1 MFERVQPESVS
12 VDSRGIIRFLEDMK
26 RQKLHMHSLMILR
39 HGKVLAETSFEPWSS
54 ENLHML
60 FSLSK
65 SFTSLAVGFAV
76 QDGLLRTEDRL
87 VDFFPDLLPAGPCE
101 NMKKVTVRHLL
112 TMNTGHHEEPRHE
125 TDRWEEEFLRSYVEH
140 EPGSH
145 FLYNTFGTYM
155 LSAVVQKATGKKLL
169 DWLREKL
176 MDPLDMSG
184 DIWTEESP
192 SGVATGGYGLNVRIE
207 DVAKLGQ
214 FCLQEGMWEGR
225 QLLNPQWIRDA
236 RTPWSD
242 NSVPGGEPSDWGS
255 GYGYQFWMCM
265 PDHVY
270 RGDGAFGQFC
280 VVLPDQDMVVAINS
294 GVEDMGAVLKSV
306 WKNILPAVDPDG
318 GIPADPPAV
327 PEELKTPARWED
339 DGEETAAP
347 VPEDGWIG
355 RYVFFDGIR
364 DGESCLT
371 IRKDAAVLD
380 FSLFSGTVPF
390 SPDEWRPVI
399 RETPGWRKGAE
410 HYMDQAYA
418 RAARQGDTLILHICF
433 VSTPFEQILR
443 LTFTGHGVRLR
454 ARQNVGMGPTDF
466 RLCGYKAAD

>member
-1 MFERVQPESVS
+1 M
-12 VDSRGIIRFLEDMK
+12 G
-26 RQKLHMHSLMILR
+26 
-39 HGKVLAETSFEPWSS
+39 
-54 ENLHML
+54 
-60 FSLSK
+60 
-65 SFTSLAVGFAV
+65 
-76 QDGLLRTEDRL
+76 
-87 VDFFPDLLPAGPCE
+87 
-101 NMKKVTVRHLL
+101 
-112 TMNTGHHEEPRHE
+112 
-125 TDRWEEEFLRSYVEH
+125 
-140 EPGSH
+140 
-145 FLYNTFGTYM
+145 
-155 LSAVVQKATGKKLL
+155 
-169 DWLREKL
+169 
-176 MDPLDMSG
+176 
-184 DIWTEESP
+184 
-192 SGVATGGYGLNVRIE
+192 
-207 DVAKLGQ
+207 
-214 FCLQEGMWEGR
+214 GR

-327 PEELKTPARWED
+327 PEELKTSARWED

-347 VPEDGWIG
+347 VPDEGWIG